1 MIVIA
6 GQARQKEK
14 GDKDTAAEEEE
25 ADFNRLN
32 GLLYKTVFFFLTES
46 VSNTTNTR
54 DPFESVGE
62 RMVPAV
68 EEG

>member
-6 GQARQKEK
+6 GQGRQKEK

-32 GLLYKTVFFFLTES
+32 GLLYKTVFF
-46 VSNTTNTR
+46 
-54 DPFESVGE
+54 
-62 RMVPAV
+62 
-68 EEG
+68 

>member
-14 GDKDTAAEEEE
+14 TDKNTTAEEEEE

-32 GLLYKTVFFFLTES
+32 GLLYKTVFFNRIGLEHH
-46 VSNTTNTR
+46 
-54 DPFESVGE
+54 
-62 RMVPAV
+62 
-68 EEG
+68 

>member
-32 GLLYKTVFFFLTES
+32 GLLYKTVFFLTES

>member
-32 GLLYKTVFFFLTES
+32 GLLYKTVFFFNRIGLEHH
-46 VSNTTNTR
+46 
-54 DPFESVGE
+54 
-62 RMVPAV
+62 
-68 EEG
+68 

>member
-25 ADFNRLN
+25 EADFNRLN
-32 GLLYKTVFFFLTES
+32 GLL
-46 VSNTTNTR
+46 
-54 DPFESVGE
+54 
-62 RMVPAV
+62 
-68 EEG
+68 